1 MGQSSNEV
9 GICPAN
15 YVYKVMIYTS
25 AVGSSSNAVEI
36 KPNWLM
42 IIVTIRSTRSG
53 NQTWLVGQFP
63 AWLNNDFPISLPIQ
77 FGDFADNHV

>member
-9 GICPAN
+9 EICPAD

-53 NQTWLVGQFP
+53 NQTWLAGQFP
-63 AWLNNDFPISLPIQ
+63 ACFNDFPISLPIQ